1 MKIIWI
7 ALLIVALSACK
18 PKPIDP
24 PPAPPE
30 TVRIIVN
37 PTFASNA
44 LMLDS
49 IYQGPNG
56 IRIKVSDIKF
66 YTTLLGHQNNQLA
79 EVAYFDFR
87 EKGNVLL
94 DKAADYTKFP
104 SLSMVLGVDTSL
116 NHDDPSAFP
125 NDSPLN
131 IVNAGSM
138 HWGWNTGYI
147 FISVEGKADTLNDGI
162 DNFDLS
168 FSYHI
173 GTDLYQQPI
182 SFNNFSWVKTGEHQ
196 HTLSLELDMQSFF
209 FNPLQ
214 PIDIPNEPFTH
225 SGAGLGALTQKV
237 TENFKNA
244 LQLP

>member
-7 ALLIVALSACK
+7 ALFVVALSACK

-24 PPAPPE
+24 PPAPAE
-30 TVRIIVN
+30 TVRILVN

-44 LMLDS
+44 LKLDS

-66 YTTLLGHQNNQLA
+66 FTTLLGHQNNQLA

-244 LQLP
+244 LHLP